1 MVTSDLAICEIYRD
15 EMLRI
20 YMYDQP
26 WLCHVVLRR
35 FLRSFSRRC
44 ISVVT
49 ADSSGLHP
57 AGIAKDG
64 GFPMRRFSLT
74 VREDEEKEE

>member
-1 MVTSDLAICEIYRD
+1 MPR
-15 EMLRI
+15 
-20 YMYDQP
+20 
-26 WLCHVVLRR
+26 
-35 FLRSFSRRC
+35 
-44 ISVVT
+44 VVT
-49 ADSSGLHP
+49 TLRYVTTLGFMAYLTGMRVTDSSAWISSTKRAHLTLDSSGLHP